1 MIKFIA
7 MKKLI
12 VASILTVATV
22 AVAAMSSVADTAS
35 ATSCT
40 NGTKYTDFDGSRSGN
55 TLTVWPKKQL
65 CKDVN
70 VNFTTFK
77 VLNSKYNGEPF
88 KNNPTAIPQ
97 AYYWNKTVT
106 LKKGSASKVSVAMQA
121 PDACTPY
128 QIDAYIGPV
137 QKTITTSEGLVGTNA
152 IIGKIFDRTKTDCSV
167 PKVDACNTTT
177 GVIEKVEK
185 GKENVAPYTTD
196 LTKCTKVTACNL
208 KTLKIE
214 QNVPKAKIDDV
225 NYTLDLTKCYPP
237 EEKKIEVCRLSDK
250 KYPVTIK
257 ESEFDSSKYSKDP
270 KDCEAEDKEIQ
281 VCRLSDKTYP
291 VTIKESEF
299 DSTKYSKSASDC
311 AEEPAPKCEIAGKE
325 DLPADSED
333 CKEDETPEEL
343 PHTGP
348 VESFASLLGAGA
360 LAGTATTYFRSRR
373 K

>member
-1 MIKFIA
+1 MQS
-7 MKKLI
+7 
-12 VASILTVATV
+12 SIQISKIITETLQ
-22 AVAAMSSVADTAS
+22 
-35 ATSCT
+35 
-40 NGTKYTDFDGSRSGN
+40 DFWGY
-55 TLTVWPKKQL
+55 
-65 CKDVN
+65 
-70 VNFTTFK
+70 
-77 VLNSKYNGEPF
+77 NSFRDSQED
-88 KNNPTAIPQ
+88 I
-97 AYYWNKTVT
+97 
-106 LKKGSASKVSVAMQA
+106 
-121 PDACTPY
+121 
-128 QIDAYIGPV
+128 I
-137 QKTITTSEGLVGTNA
+137 NA
-152 IIGKIFDRTKTDCSV
+152 IISGKDTI
-167 PKVDACNTTT
+167 A
-177 GVIEKVEK
+177 
-185 GKENVAPYTTD
+185 
-196 LTKCTKVTACNL
+196 LL
-208 KTLKIE
+208 
-214 QNVPKAKIDDV
+214 
-225 NYTLDLTKCYPP
+225 PP